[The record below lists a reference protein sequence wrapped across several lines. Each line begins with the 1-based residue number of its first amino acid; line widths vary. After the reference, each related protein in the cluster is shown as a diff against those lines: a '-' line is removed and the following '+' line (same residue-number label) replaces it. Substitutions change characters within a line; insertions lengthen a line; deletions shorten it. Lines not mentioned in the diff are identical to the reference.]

1 MYSMVATS
9 PGLIKTSELE
19 FNILE
24 VCPSAYIRISFFKFG
39 NVIFIL
45 VITSLLLSCQT
56 VERKI
61 DKLSKEEE
69 KNLNRFLGKQQ
80 INLIDEFGKPDNV
93 IHESNKKTFL
103 LKLLYQQLILPFSN
117 HQ

>member
-1 MYSMVATS
+1 M
-9 PGLIKTSELE
+9 
-19 FNILE
+19 
-24 VCPSAYIRISFFKFG
+24 R
-39 NVIFIL
+39 NVMFIL
-45 VITSLLLSCQT
+45 VVTSLLLSCQT

-93 IHESNKKTFL
+93 IHESNKKTLVF
-103 LKLLYQQLILPFSN
+103 KTKKYKITCIRKFTVDNNGIISGFN
-117 HQ
+117 SRNCF

>member
-1 MYSMVATS
+1 M
-9 PGLIKTSELE
+9 
-19 FNILE
+19 
-24 VCPSAYIRISFFKFG
+24 R

-80 INLIDEFGKPDNV
+80 INLIDEFGKPNNV
-93 IHESNKKTFL
+93 IHESNKKTLVF
-103 LKLLYQQLILPFSN
+103 KTKKYKITCIRKFTVDNNGIISGFN
-117 HQ
+117 SRNCF

>member
-1 MYSMVATS
+1 M
-9 PGLIKTSELE
+9 
-19 FNILE
+19 
-24 VCPSAYIRISFFKFG
+24 R

-93 IHESNKKTFL
+93 IHESNKKTFVF
-103 LKLLYQQLILPFSN
+103 KTKKYKITCIRKFTVDNNGIISGFN
-117 HQ
+117 SRNCF

>member
-1 MYSMVATS
+1 M
-9 PGLIKTSELE
+9 
-19 FNILE
+19 
-24 VCPSAYIRISFFKFG
+24 R

-69 KNLNRFLGKQQ
+69 KNLNRFLGIQQ

-93 IHESNKKTFL
+93 IHESNKKTLVF
-103 LKLLYQQLILPFSN
+103 KTKKYKITCIRKFTVDNNGIISGFN
-117 HQ
+117 SRNCF

>member
-1 MYSMVATS
+1 M
-9 PGLIKTSELE
+9 
-19 FNILE
+19 
-24 VCPSAYIRISFFKFG
+24 R

-93 IHESNKKTFL
+93 IHESNKKTLVF
-103 LKLLYQQLILPFSN
+103 KTKKYKITCIRKFTVDNNGIISGFN
-117 HQ
+117 SRNCF

>member
-1 MYSMVATS
+1 M
-9 PGLIKTSELE
+9 
-19 FNILE
+19 
-24 VCPSAYIRISFFKFG
+24 R

-45 VITSLLLSCQT
+45 VITSLLLSCKT

-69 KNLNRFLGKQQ
+69 KKLNRFLGKKQ

-93 IHESNKKTFL
+93 VHESNKKTLVF
-103 LKLLYQQLILPFSN
+103 KTKKYKITCIRKFTVDNNGIISGFN
-117 HQ
+117 SRNCF

>member
-1 MYSMVATS
+1 M
-9 PGLIKTSELE
+9 
-19 FNILE
+19 
-24 VCPSAYIRISFFKFG
+24 R

-93 IHESNKKTFL
+93 IHESNKKTLVF
-103 LKLLYQQLILPFSN
+103 KTKKYKITCIRKFTVDNKGIISGFN
-117 HQ
+117 SRICF

>member
-1 MYSMVATS
+1 M
-9 PGLIKTSELE
+9 
-19 FNILE
+19 
-24 VCPSAYIRISFFKFG
+24 R

-69 KNLNRFLGKQQ
+69 KNLSKLLGKQQ
-80 INLIDEFGKPDNV
+80 IVLIDEFGKPDDV
-93 IHESNKKTFL
+93 IHTGESKVLVFTTKKYKITCIRKFTINNKGIISGFNSRNC
-103 LKLLYQQLILPFSN
+103 F
-117 HQ
+117 